1 MRLNKYL
8 AKSGVASRRK
18 SDHLIQLATT
28 MVNGKVCLDPAYN
41 VKDNDRVSYDGKYI
55 HPIKSKIVIMLN
67 KPKKVITTVKDTHQR
82 KTVMDFINSS
92 QRLSPIGRLDKDTT
106 GLLLLTN
113 DGDLQQ
119 YLTHP
124 KNKIPREYEVVIEGK
139 MEDRYIQKLKKG
151 IYIGYKE
158 FGKAEII
165 KHQTIKGRTK
175 LNLILRQGKKRE
187 IRRIFF
193 RLKKKLF
200 SLKRIKFANL
210 SLGKLKEGDFRELT
224 LKEIERLY
232 KI

>member
-200 SLKRIKFANL
+200 SLKRIKFGNL
-210 SLGKLKEGDFRELT
+210 SLGKLKEGEFRELT

-232 KI
+232 QI